1 MFVQVLQNKELFVH
15 LLSKKERTVL
25 VQAFAYLAH
34 LDNTLHQT
42 ELDLISTIA
51 HNLGLDPQIIV
62 ADVGRLDLADILQ
75 PIDNTQSK
83 RILLQELINL
93 AYADGNYSQEE
104 RIGIQKAADI
114 LGIEP
119 PVLTKIE
126 KWVEKGRAWAQEGV
140 EIILEGK

>member
-34 LDNTLHQT
+34 LDNTLHQA

-62 ADVGRLDLADILQ
+62 ADVGRLD
-75 PIDNTQSK
+75 
-83 RILLQELINL
+83 
-93 AYADGNYSQEE
+93 
-104 RIGIQKAADI
+104 
-114 LGIEP
+114 
-119 PVLTKIE
+119 
-126 KWVEKGRAWAQEGV
+126 
-140 EIILEGK
+140 